1 MRIVPVLLALS
12 VAAAA
17 PLAAQQMP
25 KEVPGK
31 ADPALVQAGTYSVD
45 AGHTMVTFRVNH
57 LGFSMYHGQFGNPSG
72 SLVIDP
78 KKPTEAKVDISFPI
92 DSVSTTS
99 EALDKH
105 LKGAD
110 FFDAAN
116 HPAGRFTSTAIQVSG
131 QTATITGNLTLKG
144 VTRPVTLQSQFI
156 GAGPSP
162 MGGKLNIG
170 FSAKT
175 KIKRSDFGISYGIP
189 MVSDD
194 VDLVIDAAFVKA

>member
-1 MRIVPVLLALS
+1 MRIAPVLLALT
-12 VAAAA
+12 AFAAA

-31 ADPALVQAGTYSVD
+31 ANPALVQAGTYAVD
-45 AGHTMVTFRVNH
+45 AGHTLVTFRVNH

-105 LKGAD
+105 LKGSD
-110 FFDAAN
+110 FFDAAKF
-116 HPAGRFTSTAIQVSG
+116 PAGRFTSTAVKVSG

-144 VTRPVTLQSQFI
+144 VTRPVTLQARFV

-170 FSAKT
+170 FSAT
-175 KIKRSDFGISYGIP
+175 TTVKRSDFGINYGIP
-189 MVSDD
+189 MVSDN
-194 VDLVIDAAFVKA
+194 VDLTIDAAFVKE

>member
-1 MRIVPVLLALS
+1 MRIAPVLLALS

-45 AGHTMVTFRVNH
+45 SGHTLVTFRVNH
-57 LGFSMYHGQFGNPSG
+57 LGFSWYHGQFGNPSG

-144 VTRPVTLQSQFI
+144 VTRPVTLQAQYI